1 MSFGGGGSGSGT
13 TTTTQATQPY
23 GPAEPALGQIISEAG
38 QIYGQG
44 PMAAGYVPPSDQ
56 TMQGLATQETM
67 ANAANQQI
75 LGTIQGQYTN
85 PFLSPLIQQS
95 AQDVYSS
102 VAGQF
107 SGQGR
112 TPTSPMA
119 QQAVIG
125 QVAQKALP
133 YAFGQLERER
143 GRQLQTARAVPS
155 LTAVGGSLEDIQRQ
169 QQMGPQ
175 ASLAQ
180 YYNTIAPIAYGL
192 PTQQAS
198 SQAPGANPMG
208 MAAGGA
214 LTGAALGGS
223 LFEKGMTLPG
233 VGSISGGMGGALLGG
248 LGGLLGGLL

>member
-1 MSFGGGGSGSGT
+1 MSFGGGGSGGGT
-13 TTTTQATQPY
+13 TTTIQQAQAY

-44 PMAAGYVPPSDQ
+44 PTAAGYVPPSDQ
-56 TMQGLATQETM
+56 TMQGLATQEAM

-198 SQAPGANPMG
+198 SQAPGANPLG

-214 LTGAALGGS
+214 MTGAALGS
-223 LFEKGMTLPG
+223 NLFEGGMNLFG
-233 VGSISGGMGGALLGG
+233 KQMSGGMGGALLGG

>member
-1 MSFGGGGSGSGT
+1 MSFGGGGNGGGT
-13 TTTTQATQPY
+13 QTTTQQAQAY

-44 PMAAGYVPPSDQ
+44 PTAAGYVQPTQQ
-56 TMQGLATQETM
+56 TLQGIAAQEQI
-67 ANAANQQI
+67 AQAANQQI

-85 PFLSPLIQQS
+85 PFLSPLISQ
-95 AQDVYSS
+95 AATDVYSN

-107 SGQGR
+107 SGMGR

-119 QQAVIG
+119 QQAVVG

-143 GRQLQTARAVPS
+143 ARQLQTAQRVPS
-155 LTAVGGSLEDIQRQ
+155 LTAVGGQLEDIQRQ

-175 ASLAQ
+175 DALAQ
-180 YYNTIAPIAYGL
+180 YYNTIAPIAFGL
-192 PTQQAS
+192 PTQQQS
-198 SQAPGANPMG
+198 TQLPGANPIT

-214 LTGAALGGS
+214 MTGAALGPMLGATGPMGA
-223 LFEKGMTLPG
+223 LIG
-233 VGSISGGMGGALLGG
+233 GGM
-248 LGGLLGGLL
+248 GLLGGLL